1 MKPFVC
7 VWSGGKDACLAMYRM
22 SQSGINPSYLL
33 TMMEADGVTSRAH
46 ALPLKLLEQQA
57 AALSLPLLA
66 QPAEDYKQ
74 AYLEALA
81 TLKNYG
87 IADAVFGDI
96 DLQAHKDWQQ
106 EIGEL
111 AGFTMHFPLWEEN
124 HEKLVHEFL
133 EAGFETVIVAV
144 KQGMLDTRFLGR
156 TLNHSTLKEL
166 ESLGIDICGE
176 GGEFH
181 TFVVD
186 GPLFSSRVE
195 LQADGYFSKKGYDF
209 LKL

>member
-22 SQSGINPSYLL
+22 SLSGVQPSYLL

-46 ALPLKLLEQQA
+46 ALPLELLERQA
-57 AALSLPLLA
+57 EALGLPFLA
-66 QPAEDYKQ
+66 QPATDYKQ
-74 AYLEALA
+74 AYLDALA
-81 TLKNYG
+81 RLKTHG
-87 IADAVFGDI
+87 INDAVFGDI
-96 DLQAHKDWQQ
+96 DLQAHKDWQE

-111 AGFTMHFPLWEEN
+111 AGFTMHFPLWEEG

-144 KQGMLDTRFLGR
+144 KHEVLDASFLGR
-156 TLNHSTLKEL
+156 TLNYKTLKDL
-166 ESLGIDICGE
+166 ESMGIDICGE

-186 GPLFSSRVE
+186 GPLFSNRVE
-195 LQADGYFSKKGYDF
+195 LQAKGYFSKKGYEF
-209 LKL
+209 LKF